1 MSDLTSDGDKVRL
14 IRARDATSVVMRFQI
29 TEEEAREMARLEE
42 ECGCDISA
50 GPDWGIH
57 LDKVM
62 ELALHSGSH
71 NKFIDL
77 LNEQFGNVMSSEEI
91 EEMAASFQMQIQ
103 ERLAGKV
110 SK

>member
-1 MSDLTSDGDKVRL
+1 
-14 IRARDATSVVMRFQI
+14 MRFQI
-29 TEEEAREMARLEE
+29 TEEEAREMAKLEE

-62 ELALHSGSH
+62 ELALHPGSH

-77 LNEQFGNVMSSEEI
+77 LNEQFGSVMSSDEI
-91 EEMAASFQMQIQ
+91 EEVAASFQMQIQ
-103 ERLAGKV
+103 ERLAGRV
-110 SK
+110 AG